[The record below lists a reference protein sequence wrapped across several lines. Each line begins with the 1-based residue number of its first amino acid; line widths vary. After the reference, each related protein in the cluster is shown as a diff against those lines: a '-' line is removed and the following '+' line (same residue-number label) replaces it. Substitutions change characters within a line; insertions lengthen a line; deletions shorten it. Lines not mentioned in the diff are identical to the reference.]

1 MKLSKV
7 QLNKLKMYQEYVR
20 SQPTF
25 GRCLWNI
32 KGSLLAMVGL
42 GCVGYLIAPS
52 DVFRWLLVGFLAG
65 LLWAAFSSTLNTAV
79 TWPVLQEIV
88 DWDKVGILIKDNE
101 KGRG

>member
-20 SQPTF
+20 SEPGF

-32 KGSLLAMVGL
+32 KWSLLAMAGL
-42 GCVGYLIAPS
+42 GCVGYLIAPW
-52 DVFRWLLVGFLAG
+52 DVLRWLLVGFEAG

-79 TWPVLQEIV
+79 TWPVLREVV

-101 KGRG
+101 KGRL